1 MVTLLIFYFQCF
13 CHIHLLPG
21 DVCGNGFEVCLDGAS
36 IIVCYHCVQCSLC
49 SAWRSYWRTLDVV
62 WVEHIE
68 HVLGPH
74 TVINIHQLEAVLRRA
89 TRFATGDYYTVSST
103 SQMISRLAG
112 NHSNTEGQLPR

>member
-1 MVTLLIFYFQCF
+1 MPWWGGY
-13 CHIHLLPG
+13 HSLLP
-21 DVCGNGFEVCLDGAS
+21 
-36 IIVCYHCVQCSLC
+36 LC

-62 WVEHIE
+62 WVDHIE